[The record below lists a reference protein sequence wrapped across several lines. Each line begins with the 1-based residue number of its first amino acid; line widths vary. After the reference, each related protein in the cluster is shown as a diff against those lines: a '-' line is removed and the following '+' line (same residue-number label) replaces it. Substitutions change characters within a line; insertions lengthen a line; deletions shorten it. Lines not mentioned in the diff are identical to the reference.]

1 MSCWIAHW
9 MDAGRPSPMIMTP
22 LQRRSACHSVGGIK
36 TLSLYRMYYIYIFIW
51 CLYICVLICIRA
63 AYICRMYTDYRAAR
77 AYGHAFANQH
87 REIPYVSICIHVPIC
102 VYTIVYLRHYLLKYL
117 STESTIIHAGLG
129 EGLGKGHPAAH
140 GYSFG
145 SLRRRGVAP
154 VCRCKKVSGNYK
166 STNDNWVMNRCIWY
180 THIHYI
186 YIYIWSLYKLCIY
199 I

>member
-1 MSCWIAHW
+1 MDMHLRTNIARYH
-9 MDAGRPSPMIMTP
+9 
-22 LQRRSACHSVGGIK
+22 
-36 TLSLYRMYYIYIFIW
+36 MY
-51 CLYICVLICIRA
+51 
-63 AYICRMYTDYRAAR
+63 
-77 AYGHAFANQH
+77 
-87 REIPYVSICIHVPIC
+87 PYVSICIHVPIC
-102 VYTIVYLRHYLLKYL
+102 VYTIVYLLHYLLKYL

-180 THIHYI
+180 THTHTLHIYIYTYYHYINYVYIYNIIIYNYI
-186 YIYIWSLYKLCIY
+186 YIYVPLLKMLKGSDNPTISRKIIIISHNSTHRLN
-199 I
+199 